1 MNTLK
6 TIYDKLGDKTELA
19 KHEINLSSLTE
30 LADINGKAE
39 TFLKEYRK
47 LFAELQKANQAIIR
61 AKKEIP
67 IGNNLY
73 LQIGRVRKAYVTQA
87 KELGINEA
95 ELKTG
100 EYKKSAQI
108 SAELDDINQTLEN
121 AMPK

>member
-1 MNTLK
+1 MNTLQ
-6 TIYDKLGDKTELA
+6 TIYNKLSDKTELA
-19 KHEINLSSLTE
+19 KHEINLSLLTE

>member
-19 KHEINLSSLTE
+19 KHEVELGLVDD
-30 LADINGKAE
+30 LADIIGKAE

-73 LQIGRVRKAYVTQA
+73 LQIGRLRKAYVTQA
-87 KELGINEA
+87 KELGFNEA
-95 ELKTG
+95 DLKTG
-100 EYKKSAQI
+100 VFKKSAEI
-108 SAELDDINQTLEN
+108 SAELDDLNQTLAN
-121 AMPK
+121 AMQK

>member
-1 MNTLK
+1 MNTLQ
-6 TIYDKLGDKTELA
+6 TIYNKLSDKTELA
-19 KHEINLSSLTE
+19 KHGVNLSLLTE

-47 LFAELQKANQAIIR
+47 LFAELQKAKQAIIR

-100 EYKKSAQI
+100 EYKKAAQI

>member
-1 MNTLK
+1 MNTLQ
-6 TIYDKLGDKTELA
+6 TIYNKLSDKTELA
-19 KHEINLSSLTE
+19 KHEVNLSLLTE

-73 LQIGRVRKAYVTQA
+73 LQIGRVRKAYITQA

-100 EYKKSAQI
+100 EYKRSAQI